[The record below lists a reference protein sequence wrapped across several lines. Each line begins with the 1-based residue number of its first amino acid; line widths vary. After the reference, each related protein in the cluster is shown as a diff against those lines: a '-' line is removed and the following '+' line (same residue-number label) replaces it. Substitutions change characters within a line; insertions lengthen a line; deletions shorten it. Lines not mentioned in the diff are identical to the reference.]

1 MGHQPEGL
9 NQAKGAADRGSRR
22 PTTKGRPE
30 ALSTEVKGK
39 AWVMPPRGA
48 PGHGRGRSE
57 APEPATEHVTPT
69 PILRAELKAAGRF
82 LLEFTNKSKGCHV
95 GKKKKKIIKRFLQES
110 KSSPAPKSICKTM
123 KGEGLT
129 EQTAAGRSGQD
140 RRTRTQG
147 QVDKRRWGHLPCR
160 RPRRS

>member
-1 MGHQPEGL
+1 MLEAMGHQPEGL
-9 NQAKGAADRGSRR
+9 NQAKGAADMRSRR
-22 PTTKGRPE
+22 PTTKGQPE

-69 PILRAELKAAGRF
+69 PILRADLKAAGRF

-95 GKKKKKIIKRFLQES
+95 GKKKKKDNKKIFAGKQKQPSSEEHLQDYERGRADGANCS
-110 KSSPAPKSICKTM
+110 RTVW
-123 KGEGLT
+123 GG
-129 EQTAAGRSGQD
+129 QTDEDSG
-140 RRTRTQG
+140 
-147 QVDKRRWGHLPCR
+147 
-160 RPRRS
+160 